1 MNRGAGLLG
10 IGVVLTVIG
19 AILEF
24 GVTATARGFNV
35 NTIGMILLI
44 IGIVAF
50 VVGLILSFTGTART
64 STVREEYRDT
74 PNGREHLV
82 RERDNLAP

>member
-10 IGVVLTVIG
+10 LGVVLAVVG

-24 GVTATARGFNV
+24 GVTATAKGFNI

-44 IGIVAF
+44 IGIVSF
-50 VVGLILSFTGTART
+50 VVGLILAFTGNARS
-64 STVREEYRDT
+64 STLREEYRDT
-74 PNGREHLV
+74 PGGSQRVV
-82 RERDNLAP
+82 RERDNLTP